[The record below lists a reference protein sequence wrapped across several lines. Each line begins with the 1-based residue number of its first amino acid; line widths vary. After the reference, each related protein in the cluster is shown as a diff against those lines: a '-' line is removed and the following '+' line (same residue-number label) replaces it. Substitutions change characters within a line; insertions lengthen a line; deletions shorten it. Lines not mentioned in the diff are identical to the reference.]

1 LGISVGVI
9 VGPRLYRSELTQST
23 LADVSTQLGE
33 ISPHTL
39 IEGTELILN
48 TNTAINIDY
57 NPRHRHVQLV
67 TGEFSVKTSAD
78 PLATENQLARP
89 FLVATVDGHIRPT
102 GTEFTVRRT
111 DEQTLVMVQ
120 VGQFIVTNKQ
130 GKKLQLSAGD
140 AARFTV
146 NSIDK
151 IEKEAVSSLNAN
163 AWIQGKLVVEQ
174 MRLDNFLTE
183 LQRYRRGIIRIEP
196 AMRGL
201 AISGTFDINDTEHT
215 LRVLEK
221 SLPITLSFISK
232 YWLMTLMTLAR
243 ILVAALA
250 GIIIKLSN
258 YTSLFLLLSF
268 AMLGVT
274 YLSWVFA
281 NKTHVFSAKTP

>member
-1 LGISVGVI
+1 
-9 VGPRLYRSELTQST
+9 
-23 LADVSTQLGE
+23 
-33 ISPHTL
+33 
-39 IEGTELILN
+39 
-48 TNTAINIDY
+48 
-57 NPRHRHVQLV
+57 
-67 TGEFSVKTSAD
+67 
-78 PLATENQLARP
+78 
-89 FLVATVDGHIRPT
+89 
-102 GTEFTVRRT
+102 
-111 DEQTLVMVQ
+111 
-120 VGQFIVTNKQ
+120 
-130 GKKLQLSAGD
+130 
-140 AARFTV
+140 
-146 NSIDK
+146 
-151 IEKEAVSSLNAN
+151 
-163 AWIQGKLVVEQ
+163 
-174 MRLDNFLTE
+174 
-183 LQRYRRGIIRIEP
+183 
-196 AMRGL
+196 MRGL